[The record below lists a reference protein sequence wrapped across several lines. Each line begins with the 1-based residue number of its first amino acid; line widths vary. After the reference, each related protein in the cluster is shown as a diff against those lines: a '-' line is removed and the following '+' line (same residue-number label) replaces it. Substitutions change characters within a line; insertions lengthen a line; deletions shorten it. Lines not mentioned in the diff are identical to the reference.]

1 MTDDDRIHARGLI
14 HAARKATKARDW
26 EDGAYRLIDALAD
39 ALDKR
44 VPTIE
49 PTHDRDY
56 ARGIICTARKAM
68 ADGDGRYGLLYFL
81 IETLAGALETEIK
94 TSNTLRQT
102 VKSYLATDKFRD

>member
-1 MTDDDRIHARGLI
+1 MADDDRIHARGLI

-68 ADGDGRYGLLYFL
+68 NDRDCGQWLFHRL
-81 IETLAGALETEIK
+81 IEALTDALETEIGV
-94 TSNTLRQT
+94 SDALRQT
-102 VKSYLATDKFRD
+102 VKAYLATDKFRD

>member
-44 VPTIE
+44 VPPIE
-49 PTHDRDY
+49 RTDDRDY
-56 ARGIICTARKAM
+56 TRGIIRTARKAM
-68 ADGDGRYGLLYFL
+68 KDGDGGYGLLYL
-81 IETLAGALETEIK
+81 LVEALTNALEREIET
-94 TSNTLRQT
+94 SDTLRQT
-102 VKSYLATDKFRD
+102 VKAYLNADKFRD